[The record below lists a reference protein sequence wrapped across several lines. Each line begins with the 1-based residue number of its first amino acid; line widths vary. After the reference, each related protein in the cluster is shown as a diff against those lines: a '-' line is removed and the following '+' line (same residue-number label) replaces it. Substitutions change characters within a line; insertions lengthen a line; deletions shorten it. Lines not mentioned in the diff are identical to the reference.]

1 MRSERPVYS
10 SLIVS
15 GYRKFTESLKQI
27 LLENDFTDPCTAESI
42 SEAIRLAIGQPL
54 VVIFIRMSA
63 PDEGSL
69 AKMTQA
75 LAKSGTC
82 TAVFTSVESYDRLF
96 ELVKSSGVYLI
107 PLTPSRQMLLYS
119 LDWLKAGCERV
130 RNADR
135 KNLTFDEKIRQ
146 LRMINRAVWQL
157 IEREQLSEEQA
168 QARLEDIAKSEGIS
182 KFDAAQRIIG

>member
-1 MRSERPVYS
+1 
-10 SLIVS
+10 
-15 GYRKFTESLKQI
+15 
-27 LLENDFTDPCTAESI
+27 
-42 SEAIRLAIGQPL
+42 
-54 VVIFIRMSA
+54 
-63 PDEGSL
+63 
-69 AKMTQA
+69 
-75 LAKSGTC
+75 
-82 TAVFTSVESYDRLF
+82 
-96 ELVKSSGVYLI
+96 
-107 PLTPSRQMLLYS
+107 MLLYS